1 MQARRRQSALAR
13 QYLFIYYA
21 HVPLSSDHHLILGLL
36 SNRGTATAADLVIAT
51 GKSQPTVS
59 RLLADIAPQIVRLG
73 KARATRYGL
82 PKSIHG
88 RPAQHT
94 LWWTDEEGRRTDIG
108 TLTYLAN
115 DTIHVESAR
124 LGDYAGESLPW
135 YLMTLRAEGFL
146 GRLAARAMA
155 TLGVESEPE
164 RWSLETV
171 LYAALQVHDA
181 PGAITVGFQ
190 DDGSHRVRLTPD
202 AIDEQLD
209 AAAEAVATTLPAGSS
224 AGGEQP
230 KFLADLD
237 GRGPVI
243 VKFSPPLDTPGG
255 RRWSDL
261 LYAEHLAGS
270 TLTRHNLPAAP
281 GHVRQTG
288 QRTYL
293 ISERFDRVGAT
304 GRRHVVSIGSA
315 HRAFVH
321 GVYRNW
327 AESCEALASRGSL
340 PREDA
345 DVART
350 FLEFGRLIGNTDMHS
365 GNLAVFVQLQDIR
378 KGRFELAPLYD
389 MLPMRWRP
397 DARSGGVAE
406 YTRFGPDA
414 GALASDAAPIAVE
427 FWQTLSGLQE
437 VSPQL
442 RAVAEQMAE
451 TIEEEAPKPRPHER
465 PRA

>member
-1 MQARRRQSALAR
+1 M
-13 QYLFIYYA
+13 
-21 HVPLSSDHHLILGLL
+21 PLSSDHHLILGLM
-36 SNRGTATAADLVIAT
+36 SARGTVTATELMVAT
-51 GKSQPTVS
+51 GKSQPTIS
-59 RLLADIAPQIVRLG
+59 RLLADLAPQVVKIG
-73 KARATRYGL
+73 KARAARYGL
-82 PKSIHG
+82 PQSIHG
-88 RPAQHT
+88 RPPQHT
-94 LWWTDEEGRRTDIG
+94 VWWTDEGGRRTDVG

-115 DTIHVESAR
+115 QTIHVESAV
-124 LGDYAGESLPW
+124 LGDYSGESLPW

-181 PGAITVGFQ
+181 PGSITVGFQ
-190 DDGSHRVRLTPD
+190 DDAGHRVRLTPE
-202 AIDEQLD
+202 AIDQQLD

-230 KFLADLD
+230 KFLAHLD

-243 VKFSPPLDTPGG
+243 VKFSPPLNTPGG

-261 LYAEHLAGS
+261 LYAERLAGA
-270 TLTRHNLPAAP
+270 TLTRHSLVTAPA
-281 GHVRQTG
+281 HIRQTG

-293 ISERFDRVGAT
+293 MSERFDRVGAT
-304 GRRHVVSIGSA
+304 GRRHAVSVGNA

-340 PREDA
+340 SREDA
-345 DVART
+345 NAART

-365 GNLAVFVQLQDIR
+365 GNLALFVQLQEIR
-378 KGRFELAPLYD
+378 KGRFKLAPLYD

-397 DARSGGVAE
+397 DARAGGVAE
-406 YTRFGPDA
+406 YTRFSPDA
-414 GALASDAAPIAVE
+414 GALSSDAAPIALE
-427 FWQTLSGLQE
+427 FWQALSGLQE

-451 TIEEEAPKPRPHER
+451 TIEEEVLKPRSQEQAR
-465 PRA
+465 G